1 MTNDQTPLGFRPE
14 GAMLGRIW
22 TLIIK
27 ELIQLRRNTLLWFMA
42 IFGALLETAL
52 VAYSGSVPIEHL
64 PLAVLDQDRTWAS
77 RALVVALENTETFD
91 ANYYLTD
98 LNEVRRLIDRGKAT
112 AAVVIPRGFAEQL
125 DDPLTPPPQV
135 QVIVDGSDST
145 AAGTAVGA
153 AEGAVARF
161 GQEVSLQAMDVGED
175 EMMSIVTNMRVWFN
189 EEMKKSNYTTPSE
202 AGFIVGAIAAMI
214 AAAAVARE
222 REMGTLEQLMVTPL
236 RPIEMLIGKSAA
248 AILVGYTEFVL
259 VVLMI
264 HFVFE
269 VPMRG
274 SWTLLWVLSL
284 FYMLVELSW
293 GLVVSA
299 FADNQLQALLLVF
312 CIIMVMM
319 TFSGYAYPVDTMPRA
334 MQLVSNIF
342 PIRHWLVVFRSI
354 MLKGAG
360 IADFWPRLLAIAAL
374 GILMMSAAVLVLG
387 RKVE

>member
-1 MTNDQTPLGFRPE
+1 
-14 GAMLGRIW
+14 MLGRIW

-42 IFGALLETAL
+42 LFGALLETAL

-64 PLAVLDQDRTWAS
+64 PMAVLDQDRTWAS

-98 LNEVRRLIDRGKAT
+98 LDEVRGLIDRGKAT
-112 AAVVIPRGFAEQL
+112 AAVIIPYGFAEQL
-125 DDPLTPPPQV
+125 GDPLIPPQV

-145 AAGTAVGA
+145 AAETAIAA
-153 AEGAVARF
+153 AEGAVASF
-161 GQEVSLQAMDVGED
+161 GQEVSLQALWHNSATMASGEE
-175 EMMSIVTNMRVWFN
+175 EMTPIVTSMRVWFN

-236 RPIEMLIGKSAA
+236 RPIEMLIGKAAA
-248 AILVGYTEFVL
+248 AILIGYIEFVL

-264 HFVFE
+264 HFVFG

-274 SWTLLWVLSL
+274 SWTLLWVLAF

-293 GLVVSA
+293 GLLVSA
-299 FADNQLQALLLVF
+299 FAHNQLQALLLLF

-334 MQLVSNIF
+334 LQLVSNIF

-374 GILMMSAAVLVLG
+374 GVVMMSAAVLVLG
-387 RKVE
+387 RRVE

>member
-1 MTNDQTPLGFRPE
+1 
-14 GAMLGRIW
+14 
-22 TLIIK
+22 
-27 ELIQLRRNTLLWFMA
+27 
-42 IFGALLETAL
+42 
-52 VAYSGSVPIEHL
+52 
-64 PLAVLDQDRTWAS
+64 
-77 RALVVALENTETFD
+77 
-91 ANYYLTD
+91 
-98 LNEVRRLIDRGKAT
+98 
-112 AAVVIPRGFAEQL
+112 
-125 DDPLTPPPQV
+125 
-135 QVIVDGSDST
+135 
-145 AAGTAVGA
+145 
-153 AEGAVARF
+153 
-161 GQEVSLQAMDVGED
+161 VSLQALGHNSVTMASSEE
-175 EMMSIVTNMRVWFN
+175 EMMPIVTSMRVWFN

-248 AILVGYTEFVL
+248 AILIGYIEFVL

-264 HFVFE
+264 HFVFG

-274 SWTLLWVLSL
+274 SWTLLWVLSF

-293 GLVVSA
+293 GLLVSA
-299 FADNQLQALLLVF
+299 FADNQLQALLLLF

-334 MQLVSNIF
+334 LQLVSNIF

-360 IADFWPRLLAIAAL
+360 IADFWPRLLAIAGL
-374 GILMMSAAVLVLG
+374 GIVMMSAAVLVLG

>member
-1 MTNDQTPLGFRPE
+1 
-14 GAMLGRIW
+14 MLGRIW
-22 TLIIK
+22 TLVIK

-42 IFGALLETAL
+42 VFGALLETAL

-64 PLAVLDQDRTWAS
+64 PMAVLDQDRTWAS

-98 LNEVRRLIDRGKAT
+98 MGEVRRLIDRGKAT
-112 AAVVIPRGFAEQL
+112 AAVIIPHSFAEQL
-125 DDPLTPPPQV
+125 GDPLTLPQV

-145 AAGTAVGA
+145 AAETAIGA
-153 AEGAVARF
+153 AEGALASF
-161 GQEVSLQAMDVGED
+161 GQEVSLQVMAFD
-175 EMMSIVTNMRVWFN
+175 EEEVMPIVTSMRVWFN

-248 AILVGYTEFVL
+248 AILVGYIEFVL

-264 HFVFE
+264 HFVFG

-274 SWTLLWVLSL
+274 SWTLLWVLSF

-293 GLVVSA
+293 GLLVSA
-299 FADNQLQALLLVF
+299 FADNQLQAMLLSF
-312 CIIMVMM
+312 CVVMVMM
-319 TFSGYAYPVDTMPRA
+319 TFSGYAYPVDTMPRV

-374 GILMMSAAVLVLG
+374 GVLMMSAAVLVLG
-387 RKVE
+387 QKVE

>member
-1 MTNDQTPLGFRPE
+1 
-14 GAMLGRIW
+14 
-22 TLIIK
+22 
-27 ELIQLRRNTLLWFMA
+27 
-42 IFGALLETAL
+42 
-52 VAYSGSVPIEHL
+52 
-64 PLAVLDQDRTWAS
+64 
-77 RALVVALENTETFD
+77 LENTETFD

-98 LNEVRRLIDRGKAT
+98 LDEVRRLIDRGKAT
-112 AAVVIPRGFAEQL
+112 AAVVIPHGFAKQL
-125 DDPLTPPPQV
+125 HDPLTPPPQV

-145 AAGTAVGA
+145 AAGTAIGA
-153 AEGAVARF
+153 AEGAVASF
-161 GQEVSLQAMDVGED
+161 GQEVSLQAMTFDEE
-175 EMMSIVTNMRVWFN
+175 EMMPIVTSMRVWFN
-189 EEMKKSNYTTPSE
+189 EEMKKANYTTPSE

-236 RPIEMLIGKSAA
+236 RSIEMLIGKSAA
-248 AILVGYTEFVL
+248 AILIGYIEFVL

-264 HFVFE
+264 HYVFE

-274 SWTLLWVLSL
+274 SWTLLWVLSF

-293 GLVVSA
+293 GLLVSA
-299 FADNQLQALLLVF
+299 FAHNQLQAMLLGF
-312 CIIMVMM
+312 CVVMVMM
-319 TFSGYAYPVDTMPRA
+319 TFSGYAYPVDTMPPI

-342 PIRHWLVVFRSI
+342 PIRHWLVVFRGI

-374 GILMMSAAVLVLG
+374 GVAMMSVAVVVLG

>member
-1 MTNDQTPLGFRPE
+1 
-14 GAMLGRIW
+14 MLGRIW
-22 TLIIK
+22 TLMIK
-27 ELIQLRRNTLLWFMA
+27 ELIQLRRNTFLWFMA
-42 IFGALLETAL
+42 LFGALLETAL
-52 VAYSGSVPIEHL
+52 VSYSGSVPIEHL

-98 LNEVRRLIDRGKAT
+98 LDEVRRLIDRGKAT
-112 AAVVIPRGFAEQL
+112 AAIVIPHGFAEQL
-125 DDPLTPPPQV
+125 DDSLTPPPRV
-135 QVIVDGSDST
+135 QVIIDGSDST

-153 AEGAVARF
+153 AEGAVASF
-161 GQEVSLQAMDVGED
+161 GQEVSLQTMASGE
-175 EMMSIVTNMRVWFN
+175 EGMMPIVTSMRIWFN

-248 AILVGYTEFVL
+248 AILIGYIEFVL

-264 HFVFE
+264 HFVFG

-274 SWTLLWVLSL
+274 SWTLLWVLSF

-293 GLVVSA
+293 GLLVSA
-299 FADNQLQALLLVF
+299 FADNQLQALLLLF

-319 TFSGYAYPVDTMPRA
+319 TFSGYAYPVDTMPRGL
-334 MQLVSNIF
+334 QLVSNIF

-374 GILMMSAAVLVLG
+374 GVVIMSAAVLVLG

>member
-1 MTNDQTPLGFRPE
+1 
-14 GAMLGRIW
+14 MLGRIW
-22 TLIIK
+22 TLMIK
-27 ELIQLRRNTLLWFMA
+27 ELIQLRRNTFLWFMA
-42 IFGALLETAL
+42 LFGALLETAL

-98 LNEVRRLIDRGKAT
+98 LDEVRRLIDRGKAT
-112 AAVVIPRGFAEQL
+112 AAIVIPHGFAEQL
-125 DDPLTPPPQV
+125 DDSLTPPPRV
-135 QVIVDGSDST
+135 QVIIDGSDST

-153 AEGAVARF
+153 AEGAVASF
-161 GQEVSLQAMDVGED
+161 GQEVSLQTMASGE
-175 EMMSIVTNMRVWFN
+175 EGMMPIVTSMRIWFN

-248 AILVGYTEFVL
+248 AILIGYIEFVL

-264 HFVFE
+264 HFVFG

-274 SWTLLWVLSL
+274 SWTLLWVLSF

-293 GLVVSA
+293 GLLVSA
-299 FADNQLQALLLVF
+299 FADNQLQALLLLF

-319 TFSGYAYPVDTMPRA
+319 TFSGYAYPVDTMPRGL
-334 MQLVSNIF
+334 QLVSNIF

-374 GILMMSAAVLVLG
+374 GVVIMSAAVLVLG

>member
-1 MTNDQTPLGFRPE
+1 
-14 GAMLGRIW
+14 MLGRIW
-22 TLIIK
+22 TLVIK

-64 PLAVLDQDRTWAS
+64 PLAVLDQDRSWAS

-98 LNEVRRLIDRGKAT
+98 MDEVRRLIDRGKVT
-112 AAVVIPRGFAEQL
+112 AAVVIPSGFAERL
-125 DDPLTPPPQV
+125 DDPLAPPPQV

-145 AAGTAVGA
+145 AAGTAIGA
-153 AEGAVARF
+153 AEGAVVSF
-161 GQEVSLQAMDVGED
+161 GQEMILQTAAFAKEEIMP
-175 EMMSIVTNMRVWFN
+175 IVTSMRVWFN

-236 RPIEMLIGKSAA
+236 GPIEMLIGKSAA
-248 AILVGYTEFVL
+248 AILIGYTEFVL

-264 HFVFE
+264 HYVFK

-274 SWTLLWVLSL
+274 SWTLLWVLAF

-293 GLVVSA
+293 GLLVSA
-299 FADNQLQALLLVF
+299 FAHNQLQAMLLSF
-312 CIIMVMM
+312 CVVMVMM

-334 MQLVSNIF
+334 LQLVSNLF

-360 IADFWPRLLAIAAL
+360 LADFWPRLVAIAVL
-374 GILMMSAAVLVLG
+374 GVVMMSAAVLVL
-387 RKVE
+387 RRQVE

>member
-1 MTNDQTPLGFRPE
+1 
-14 GAMLGRIW
+14 MLGRIW
-22 TLIIK
+22 TLVVK

-77 RALVVALENTETFD
+77 RALIVALENTETFD
-91 ANYYLTD
+91 ANYYLTSPD
-98 LNEVRRLIDRGKAT
+98 EVRRLIDRGKAT
-112 AAVVIPRGFAEQL
+112 AAVIIPSDFAEQL
-125 DDPLTPPPQV
+125 NDPLTPPQV
-135 QVIVDGSDST
+135 QVVVDGSDSVAAET
-145 AAGTAVGA
+145 AIGA
-153 AEGAVARF
+153 AEGAVASF
-161 GQEVSLQAMDVGED
+161 GQEVSLQTTTFNTED
-175 EMMSIVTNMRVWFN
+175 TLPIVTSMRVWFN

-222 REMGTLEQLMVTPL
+222 REMGTLEQLLVTPL

-248 AILVGYTEFVL
+248 AILIGYTEFVL

-264 HFVFE
+264 HFVFD

-274 SWTLLWVLSL
+274 SWTLLWVLSF
-284 FYMLVELSW
+284 FYMFVELSW
-293 GLVVSA
+293 GLLVSA
-299 FADNQLQALLLVF
+299 FVHNQLQALLLCF
-312 CIIMVMM
+312 CVVMVMM
-319 TFSGYAYPVDTMPRA
+319 TFSGYAYPVDTMPPA

-354 MLKGAG
+354 LLKGAG

-374 GILMMSAAVLVLG
+374 GICMMSAAVLVLS

>member
-1 MTNDQTPLGFRPE
+1 
-14 GAMLGRIW
+14 MLGRIW
-22 TLIIK
+22 TLVIK
-27 ELIQLRRNTLLWFMA
+27 ELIQLRRNTFLWFMA
-42 IFGALLETAL
+42 LFGALLETAL

-64 PLAVLDQDRTWAS
+64 PLAVLDQDRSWAS
-77 RALVVALENTETFD
+77 RALIVALENTETFD

-98 LNEVRRLIDRGKAT
+98 LDEVRRLIDRGKAT
-112 AAVVIPRGFAEQL
+112 AAVVIPNGFAKQL
-125 DDPLTPPPQV
+125 DDPLTPPQV

-145 AAGTAVGA
+145 AAGTAIGA
-153 AEGAVARF
+153 AEGAVASF
-161 GQEVSLQAMDVGED
+161 GQGVSLQAAVSGE
-175 EMMSIVTNMRVWFN
+175 EKMMPIVTSMRVWFN

-222 REMGTLEQLMVTPL
+222 REMGTLEQLLVTPL

-248 AILVGYTEFVL
+248 AILIGYTEFIL
-259 VVLMI
+259 IVLMI

-274 SWTLLWVLSL
+274 SWTLLWVLSF

-293 GLVVSA
+293 GLLVSA
-299 FADNQLQALLLVF
+299 FAHNQLQAMLLSF
-312 CIIMVMM
+312 CVVMVMM
-319 TFSGYAYPVDTMPRA
+319 TFSGYAYPVDTMPRV

-374 GILMMSAAVLVLG
+374 GVLMMSAAVLVLG

>member
-1 MTNDQTPLGFRPE
+1 
-14 GAMLGRIW
+14 MLGRIW
-22 TLIIK
+22 TLVIK
-27 ELIQLRRNTLLWFMA
+27 ELIQLRRNTLLWTMA
-42 IFGALLETAL
+42 LFGALLETAL

-98 LNEVRRLIDRGKAT
+98 LDEVRRLIDRGKAI
-112 AAVVIPRGFAEQL
+112 AAVIIPQDFAEQL
-125 DDPLTPPPQV
+125 DDPLATPPQV
-135 QVIVDGSDST
+135 QIILDGSDSV
-145 AAGTAVGA
+145 AAEAAIGA
-153 AEGAVARF
+153 AEGAVASF
-161 GQEVSLQAMDVGED
+161 GQEVSLQTMAFGE
-175 EMMSIVTNMRVWFN
+175 EETMPIVTSMRVWFN

-236 RPIEMLIGKSAA
+236 RSIEMLIGKSAA
-248 AILVGYTEFVL
+248 AILIGYTEFVL

-264 HFVFE
+264 HFVFG

-274 SWTLLWVLSL
+274 SWTLLWVLSF
-284 FYMLVELSW
+284 FYMFVELSW
-293 GLVVSA
+293 GLLVSA
-299 FADNQLQALLLVF
+299 FADNQLQAMLLCF
-312 CIIMVMM
+312 CVVMVMM

-334 MQLVSNIF
+334 LQLVSNIF

-354 MLKGAG
+354 LLKGAG
-360 IADFWPRLLAIAAL
+360 IADFWPRLLAIAVL
-374 GILMMSAAVLVLG
+374 GVLMMSAAVLVLG
-387 RKVE
+387 RRIE

>member
-1 MTNDQTPLGFRPE
+1 
-14 GAMLGRIW
+14 MLGRIW
-22 TLIIK
+22 TLVIK

-91 ANYYLTD
+91 ANYYLTGLD
-98 LNEVRRLIDRGKAT
+98 EVRRLIDRGKAT
-112 AAVVIPRGFAEQL
+112 AAVIIPSGFAKQL
-125 DDPLTPPPQV
+125 DDPLTPSPQV

-145 AAGTAVGA
+145 AAETAIGA
-153 AEGAVARF
+153 AEGAVASF
-161 GQEVSLQAMDVGED
+161 GREVSLQTLGHSSA
-175 EMMSIVTNMRVWFN
+175 EMASSEEETMPIVISMRVWFN

-248 AILVGYTEFVL
+248 AILIGYTEFVL

-264 HFVFE
+264 HFVFG

-274 SWTLLWVLSL
+274 SWTLLWVLSF

-293 GLVVSA
+293 GLLVSA
-299 FADNQLQALLLVF
+299 FANNQLQALLLLF
-312 CIIMVMM
+312 CIIMVTM

-334 MQLVSNIF
+334 LQLVSDIF

-354 MLKGAG
+354 LLKGAG
-360 IADFWPRLLAIAAL
+360 IADFWPHLLAIAAL

>member
-1 MTNDQTPLGFRPE
+1 
-14 GAMLGRIW
+14 MLGRIW
-22 TLIIK
+22 TLVIK
-27 ELIQLRRNTLLWFMA
+27 ELIQLRRNTLLWSMA
-42 IFGALLETAL
+42 LFGALLETAL

-64 PLAVLDQDRTWAS
+64 PLAVLDRDKTWAS
-77 RALVVALENTETFD
+77 RALVVALENTETLD
-91 ANYYLTD
+91 ANYHLTSLD
-98 LNEVRRLIDRGKAT
+98 EVRRLVDRGKAT
-112 AAVVIPRGFAEQL
+112 AAVVIPPGFARQL
-125 DDPLTPPPQV
+125 GNPLAPPPQV
-135 QVIVDGSDST
+135 QVIVDGSDSI
-145 AAGTAVGA
+145 AAEAAMGA
-153 AEGAVARF
+153 AEGAVSNF
-161 GQEVSLQAMDVGED
+161 GQEISLQARAFSEEELMPIAT
-175 EMMSIVTNMRVWFN
+175 SMRVWFN
-189 EEMKKSNYTTPSE
+189 EEMKKANYTTPSE
-202 AGFIVGAIAAMI
+202 AGFIVGVMAAMI

-236 RPIEMLIGKSAA
+236 RPVEMLIGKSAA
-248 AILVGYTEFVL
+248 AILVGYAEFVL

-274 SWTLLWVLSL
+274 SWTLLWVLSF

-293 GLVVSA
+293 GLLVSA
-299 FADNQLQALLLVF
+299 FAHNQLQALLLVF
-312 CIIMVMM
+312 CVAMVMV

-360 IADFWPRLLAIAAL
+360 MADFWPRLLAIAVL
-374 GILMMSAAVLVLG
+374 GVIMMSAAVLVLG

>member
-1 MTNDQTPLGFRPE
+1 
-14 GAMLGRIW
+14 MLGRIW
-22 TLIIK
+22 TLVIK

-42 IFGALLETAL
+42 LFGALLETAL

-64 PLAVLDQDRTWAS
+64 PLAVLDQDRSWAS

-91 ANYYLTD
+91 ANYYPTD
-98 LNEVRRLIDRGKAT
+98 LDGVRRLVDRGKAT
-112 AAVVIPRGFAEQL
+112 AAVVISYGFAEQL
-125 DDPLTPPPQV
+125 EDDPMAPPPQV

-153 AEGAVARF
+153 AEGAVASF
-161 GQEVSLQAMDVGED
+161 GQEVSLQTMAFGEED
-175 EMMSIVTNMRVWFN
+175 IMPIDISMRVWFN

-248 AILVGYTEFVL
+248 AILVGYIEFVL

-264 HFVFE
+264 HFVFG

-274 SWTLLWVLSL
+274 SWTLLWVLSF

-293 GLVVSA
+293 GLLVSA
-299 FADNQLQALLLVF
+299 FARNQLQALLLVF
-312 CIIMVMM
+312 CVIMVMM

-334 MQLVSNIF
+334 LQLVSNIF

-374 GILMMSAAVLVLG
+374 GVVMMSAAVLVLG

>member
-1 MTNDQTPLGFRPE
+1 
-14 GAMLGRIW
+14 MLGRIW
-22 TLIIK
+22 TLVIK
-27 ELIQLRRNTLLWFMA
+27 ELIQLRRNTLWWFMA
-42 IFGALLETAL
+42 LFGALLETAL

-64 PLAVLDQDRTWAS
+64 PLAVLDHDRTWAS

-98 LNEVRRLIDRGKAT
+98 LDEVRRLIDRGKAT
-112 AAVVIPRGFAEQL
+112 AAVVIPHGFAKQL
-125 DDPLTPPPQV
+125 DDPLNPPPQV
-135 QVIVDGSDST
+135 QVILDGSDST
-145 AAGTAVGA
+145 AAGTAIGA
-153 AEGAVARF
+153 AEGAVVSF
-161 GQEVSLQAMDVGED
+161 GQEVSLQAMTFNEE
-175 EMMSIVTNMRVWFN
+175 EMMPIVTSMRVWFN
-189 EEMKKSNYTTPSE
+189 EEMKKANYTTPSE

-222 REMGTLEQLMVTPL
+222 RELGTLEQLKVTPL

-248 AILVGYTEFVL
+248 AILIGYTEFIL
-259 VVLMI
+259 IVLMI
-264 HFVFE
+264 HFVFG

-274 SWTLLWVLSL
+274 SWTLLWVLSF

-293 GLVVSA
+293 GLLVSA
-299 FADNQLQALLLVF
+299 FAHNQLQAMLLSF
-312 CIIMVMM
+312 CVVMVMM

-354 MLKGAG
+354 LLKGAG

-374 GILMMSAAVLVLG
+374 GVLMMGTAVLVLS

>member
-1 MTNDQTPLGFRPE
+1 
-14 GAMLGRIW
+14 MLGRIW
-22 TLIIK
+22 TLVIK

-42 IFGALLETAL
+42 LFGALLETAL

-64 PLAVLDQDRTWAS
+64 PLAVLDRDRTGAS

-98 LNEVRRLIDRGKAT
+98 IDDVRRLVDKGKAT
-112 AAVVIPRGFAEQL
+112 AAVVIPPGFAQQL
-125 DDPLTPPPQV
+125 DDPLTLPPQV

-145 AAGTAVGA
+145 AAETAMGA
-153 AEGAVARF
+153 AEGAVASF
-161 GQEVSLQAMDVGED
+161 GQAVSLQAMAFSEEELMPIGI
-175 EMMSIVTNMRVWFN
+175 SMRVWFN

-202 AGFIVGAIAAMI
+202 AGFIVGALTAMI

-236 RPIEMLIGKSAA
+236 RPIEMLVGKSAA

-274 SWTLLWVLSL
+274 SWTLLWVLSF

-293 GLVVSA
+293 GLLVSA
-299 FADNQLQALLLVF
+299 FADNQLQALLLLF

-354 MLKGAG
+354 LLKGAG
-360 IADFWPRLLAIAAL
+360 IADFWPHLLAIAAL
-374 GILMMSAAVLVLG
+374 GVLMMSAAVLVLG

>member
-1 MTNDQTPLGFRPE
+1 
-14 GAMLGRIW
+14 MLGRIG
-22 TLIIK
+22 TLVIK

-42 IFGALLETAL
+42 LFGALLETAL

-64 PLAVLDQDRTWAS
+64 PLAVLDRDRTRAS
-77 RALVVALENTETFD
+77 RALVVALENTATFD
-91 ANYYLTD
+91 ANYYPTD
-98 LNEVRRLIDRGKAT
+98 LDEVRRLIDRGKAT
-112 AAVVIPRGFAEQL
+112 AAVVIPPGFARQL
-125 DDPLTPPPQV
+125 DNPLAPPPQV
-135 QVIVDGSDST
+135 QVIVDGSDSI
-145 AAGTAVGA
+145 AAEAAIGA
-153 AEGAVARF
+153 AEGAVSNF
-161 GQEVSLQAMDVGED
+161 GQEVSLQARAFSEEEVMPIAT
-175 EMMSIVTNMRVWFN
+175 SMRVWFN
-189 EEMKKSNYTTPSE
+189 EEMKKANYTTPSE
-202 AGFIVGAIAAMI
+202 AGFIVGVMAAMI

-236 RPIEMLIGKSAA
+236 RPVEMLIGKSAA
-248 AILVGYTEFVL
+248 AILVGYAEFVL

-274 SWTLLWVLSL
+274 SWPLLWVLSF

-293 GLVVSA
+293 GLLVSA
-299 FADNQLQALLLVF
+299 FAHNQLQALLLVF
-312 CIIMVMM
+312 CVAMVMV

-360 IADFWPRLLAIAAL
+360 MADFWPRLLVIAVL
-374 GILMMSAAVLVLG
+374 GVLMMSAAVLVLG
-387 RKVE
+387 RKVD

>member
-1 MTNDQTPLGFRPE
+1 
-14 GAMLGRIW
+14 MLGRIW
-22 TLIIK
+22 TLMIK
-27 ELIQLRRNTLLWFMA
+27 ELIQLRRNTFLWFMA
-42 IFGALLETAL
+42 LFGALLETAL

-98 LNEVRRLIDRGKAT
+98 LDEVRRLIDRGKAT
-112 AAVVIPRGFAEQL
+112 AAIVIPHGFAEQL
-125 DDPLTPPPQV
+125 DDSLTPPPRV
-135 QVIVDGSDST
+135 QVIIDGSDST

-153 AEGAVARF
+153 AEGAVASF
-161 GQEVSLQAMDVGED
+161 GQEVSLQTMASGE
-175 EMMSIVTNMRVWFN
+175 EGMMPIVTSMRIWFN

-248 AILVGYTEFVL
+248 AILIGYIEFVL

-264 HFVFE
+264 HFVFG

-274 SWTLLWVLSL
+274 SWTLLWVLSF

-293 GLVVSA
+293 GLLVSA
-299 FADNQLQALLLVF
+299 FADNQLQALLLLF

-319 TFSGYAYPVDTMPRA
+319 TFSGYAYPVDTMPRGL
-334 MQLVSNIF
+334 QLVSNIF

-354 MLKGAG
+354 MLKGISGLAC
-360 IADFWPRLLAIAAL
+360 WP
-374 GILMMSAAVLVLG
+374 
-387 RKVE
+387 

>member
-1 MTNDQTPLGFRPE
+1 
-14 GAMLGRIW
+14 MLGRIW
-22 TLIIK
+22 TLVIK

-42 IFGALLETAL
+42 LFGALLETAL

-64 PLAVLDQDRTWAS
+64 PLAVLDQDRTGAS
-77 RALVVALENTETFD
+77 RALVVALENTATFD
-91 ANYYLTD
+91 ANYYLTSLD
-98 LNEVRRLIDRGKAT
+98 GVRRLIDRGKAT
-112 AAVVIPRGFAEQL
+112 AAVVIPHGFAEQL
-125 DDPLTPPPQV
+125 DDPLAPPPQV

-145 AAGTAVGA
+145 AAETALGA
-153 AEGAVARF
+153 AEGAVASF
-161 GQEVSLQAMDVGED
+161 GQQEVTLQTMAFGEEELMPLD
-175 EMMSIVTNMRVWFN
+175 ISMRVWFN

-236 RPIEMLIGKSAA
+236 RPMEMLIGKAA
-248 AILVGYTEFVL
+248 AAVLIGYTEFVL

-264 HFVFE
+264 HFVFG

-274 SWTLLWVLSL
+274 SWTLLWVLSF

-293 GLVVSA
+293 GLLVSA
-299 FADNQLQALLLVF
+299 FAHNQLQALLLVF

-360 IADFWPRLLAIAAL
+360 VADFWPRLLAIAVL
-374 GILMMSAAVLVLG
+374 GGLMMSAAVLVLG

>member
-1 MTNDQTPLGFRPE
+1 
-14 GAMLGRIW
+14 MLGRIW
-22 TLIIK
+22 TLIVK

-42 IFGALLETAL
+42 VFGALLETAL

-64 PLAVLDQDRTWAS
+64 PLAVLDQDRSWAS

-91 ANYYLTD
+91 ANYYPTD
-98 LNEVRRLIDRGKAT
+98 LDEVRRLVDRGKAI
-112 AAVVIPRGFAEQL
+112 AAVVISYGFTEQL
-125 DDPLTPPPQV
+125 EDPLAPPPQV

-145 AAGTAVGA
+145 AAGTAVDA
-153 AEGAVARF
+153 AEGAVASF
-161 GQEVSLQAMDVGED
+161 GQEVSLQTMAFGKED
-175 EMMSIVTNMRVWFN
+175 IMPIDISLRVWFN

-236 RPIEMLIGKSAA
+236 RPIEMLIGKAAA
-248 AILVGYTEFVL
+248 AILIGYIEFVL

-264 HFVFE
+264 HFVFG

-274 SWTLLWVLSL
+274 SWTLLWVLSF

-293 GLVVSA
+293 GLLVSA
-299 FADNQLQALLLVF
+299 FAHNQLQALLLVF
-312 CIIMVMM
+312 CVIMVMM

-334 MQLVSNIF
+334 LQLVSNIF

>member
-1 MTNDQTPLGFRPE
+1 
-14 GAMLGRIW
+14 MLGRIW
-22 TLIIK
+22 TLVIK

-42 IFGALLETAL
+42 VFGALLETAL

-64 PLAVLDQDRTWAS
+64 PMAVLDQDRTWAS

-98 LNEVRRLIDRGKAT
+98 IGEVRRLIDRGKAT
-112 AAVVIPRGFAEQL
+112 AAVIIPHGFAEQL
-125 DDPLTPPPQV
+125 GNPLIPPKV

-145 AAGTAVGA
+145 AAETAIGA
-153 AEGAVARF
+153 AEGAVASF
-161 GQEVSLQAMDVGED
+161 GQEVSLQTMTFD
-175 EMMSIVTNMRVWFN
+175 EEEVMPIVTSMRVWFN

-248 AILVGYTEFVL
+248 AILVGYIEFVL

-264 HFVFE
+264 HFVFG

-274 SWTLLWVLSL
+274 SWTLLWVLSF

-293 GLVVSA
+293 GLLVSA
-299 FADNQLQALLLVF
+299 FADNQLQAMLLSF
-312 CIIMVMM
+312 CVVMVMM
-319 TFSGYAYPVDTMPRA
+319 TFSGYAYPVDTMPRV

-374 GILMMSAAVLVLG
+374 GVLMMSAAVLVLG

>member
-1 MTNDQTPLGFRPE
+1 
-14 GAMLGRIW
+14 MLGRIW
-22 TLIIK
+22 TLVIK

-42 IFGALLETAL
+42 LFGALLETAL

-64 PLAVLDQDRTWAS
+64 PLAVLDRDRTGAS

-98 LNEVRRLIDRGKAT
+98 IDEVRGLVDKGKAT
-112 AAVVIPRGFAEQL
+112 AAVVIPPGFARQL
-125 DDPLTPPPQV
+125 DDPLTLPPQV

-145 AAGTAVGA
+145 AAETAMGA
-153 AEGAVARF
+153 AEGAVASF
-161 GQEVSLQAMDVGED
+161 GQTVSLQAMAFSEEELMPIGI
-175 EMMSIVTNMRVWFN
+175 SMRVWFN

-202 AGFIVGAIAAMI
+202 AGFIVGALTAMI

-236 RPIEMLIGKSAA
+236 RPIEMLVGKSAA

-274 SWTLLWVLSL
+274 SWTLLWVLSF

-293 GLVVSA
+293 GLLVSA
-299 FADNQLQALLLVF
+299 FADNQLQALLLLF

-354 MLKGAG
+354 LLKGAG
-360 IADFWPRLLAIAAL
+360 IADFWPHLLAIAAL
-374 GILMMSAAVLVLG
+374 GVLMMSAAVLVLG

>member
-1 MTNDQTPLGFRPE
+1 
-14 GAMLGRIW
+14 MLGRIW
-22 TLIIK
+22 TLIVK

-42 IFGALLETAL
+42 VFGALLETAL

-91 ANYYLTD
+91 ANYYPTD
-98 LNEVRRLIDRGKAT
+98 LDEVRRLVDRGKAT
-112 AAVVIPRGFAEQL
+112 AAVVISYGFAEQL
-125 DDPLTPPPQV
+125 EDPMAPPPQV

-153 AEGAVARF
+153 AEGAVASF
-161 GQEVSLQAMDVGED
+161 GQEVSLETMAFGEED
-175 EMMSIVTNMRVWFN
+175 IMPIDISIRVWFN

-236 RPIEMLIGKSAA
+236 RPIEMLIGKAAA
-248 AILVGYTEFVL
+248 AILIGYIEFVL

-264 HFVFE
+264 HFVFG

-274 SWTLLWVLSL
+274 SWTLLWVLSF

-293 GLVVSA
+293 GLLVSA
-299 FADNQLQALLLVF
+299 FAHNQLQALLLVF
-312 CIIMVMM
+312 CVIMVMM

-334 MQLVSNIF
+334 LQLVSNIF

>member
-1 MTNDQTPLGFRPE
+1 
-14 GAMLGRIW
+14 MLGRMW
-22 TLIIK
+22 TLVIK
-27 ELIQLRRNTLLWFMA
+27 ELIQLRRNTLLWLMA
-42 IFGALLETAL
+42 LFGALLETAL

-64 PLAVLDQDRTWAS
+64 PLAVLDRDRTGAS

-98 LNEVRRLIDRGKAT
+98 IDEVRGLIDKGKAT
-112 AAVVIPRGFAEQL
+112 AAIVIPHGFAQQL

-145 AAGTAVGA
+145 AAETAIGA
-153 AEGAVARF
+153 AEGAVASF
-161 GQEVSLQAMDVGED
+161 GQAVSLQAMAFSEEEIMPIDI
-175 EMMSIVTNMRVWFN
+175 SMRVWFN

-202 AGFIVGAIAAMI
+202 AGFIVGALTAMI

-264 HFVFE
+264 HFVFG

-274 SWTLLWVLSL
+274 SWTLLWVLSF

-293 GLVVSA
+293 GLLVSA
-299 FADNQLQALLLVF
+299 FADNQLQALLLLF

-334 MQLVSNIF
+334 LQLVSNLF
-342 PIRHWLVVFRSI
+342 PIRHWLVIFRSI
-354 MLKGAG
+354 LLKGAG
-360 IADFWPRLLAIAAL
+360 IADFWPHLLAIAAL
-374 GILMMSAAVLVLG
+374 GVLMMSAAVLVLG

>member
-1 MTNDQTPLGFRPE
+1 
-14 GAMLGRIW
+14 MLGRIW
-22 TLIIK
+22 TLVVK

-42 IFGALLETAL
+42 LFGALLETAL

-64 PLAVLDQDRTWAS
+64 PLAVLDQDRSWAS

-98 LNEVRRLIDRGKAT
+98 LDEVRGLIDRGKAT
-112 AAVVIPRGFAEQL
+112 AAVVISYGFTEQL
-125 DDPLTPPPQV
+125 EDPMAPPPQV

-145 AAGTAVGA
+145 AAETAIAA
-153 AEGAVARF
+153 AEGAVASF
-161 GQEVSLQAMDVGED
+161 GQEVSLQALWHNSATMASGEE
-175 EMMSIVTNMRVWFN
+175 EMMPIVTSMRVWFN

-236 RPIEMLIGKSAA
+236 RPIEMLIGKASA
-248 AILVGYTEFVL
+248 AILIGYIEFVL

-264 HFVFE
+264 HFVFG

-274 SWTLLWVLSL
+274 SWTLLWVLSF

-293 GLVVSA
+293 GLLVSA
-299 FADNQLQALLLVF
+299 FAHNQLQALLLLF

-334 MQLVSNIF
+334 LQLVSNIF

-374 GILMMSAAVLVLG
+374 GVVMMSAAVLVLG
-387 RKVE
+387 RRVE

>member
-1 MTNDQTPLGFRPE
+1 
-14 GAMLGRIW
+14 MLGRIW
-22 TLIIK
+22 TLVIK

-42 IFGALLETAL
+42 LFGALLETAL

-64 PLAVLDQDRTWAS
+64 PLAVLDQDRSQAS
-77 RALVVALENTETFD
+77 RTLVVALENTETFD
-91 ANYYLTD
+91 ANYYPTELD
-98 LNEVRRLIDRGKAT
+98 EVRRLIDRGKAT
-112 AAVVIPRGFAEQL
+112 AAVVIPPGFARQL
-125 DDPLTPPPQV
+125 DDPLAPPPQV

-145 AAGTAVGA
+145 AAGTAINA
-153 AEGAVARF
+153 AEGAVASF
-161 GQEVSLQAMDVGED
+161 GQEVSLQTMASGE
-175 EMMSIVTNMRVWFN
+175 ERLMPIVTSMRVWFN

-202 AGFIVGAIAAMI
+202 AGFIVGTMAAMI

-222 REMGTLEQLMVTPL
+222 RELGTLEQLLVTPL

-274 SWTLLWVLSL
+274 SWTLLWVLAF

-293 GLVVSA
+293 GLLVSA
-299 FADNQLQALLLVF
+299 FAHNQLQALLLVF
-312 CIIMVMM
+312 CVAMVMT
-319 TFSGYAYPVDTMPRA
+319 TFSGYAYPVDTMPPA
-334 MQLVSNIF
+334 MQLIANIF

-360 IADFWPRLLAIAAL
+360 IADFWPHLLAIAAL
-374 GILMMSAAVLVLG
+374 GVVMMSAAVLVLS

>member
-1 MTNDQTPLGFRPE
+1 
-14 GAMLGRIW
+14 MLGRIW
-22 TLIIK
+22 TLVIK

-42 IFGALLETAL
+42 LFGALLETAL

-98 LNEVRRLIDRGKAT
+98 LDEVRRLIDRGKAT
-112 AAVVIPRGFAEQL
+112 AAVVISHGFAEQL
-125 DDPLTPPPQV
+125 DDSLTPPPRV
-135 QVIVDGSDST
+135 QVIIDGSDST

-153 AEGAVARF
+153 AEGAVASF
-161 GQEVSLQAMDVGED
+161 GQEVSLQTMAFGEE
-175 EMMSIVTNMRVWFN
+175 EMMPIDISMRVWFN

-222 REMGTLEQLMVTPL
+222 RELGTLEQLMVTPL
-236 RPIEMLIGKSAA
+236 RPIEMLIGKAAA
-248 AILVGYTEFVL
+248 AILIGYTEFVL

-264 HFVFE
+264 HFVFG

-274 SWTLLWVLSL
+274 SWTLLWVLSF

-293 GLVVSA
+293 GLLVSA
-299 FADNQLQALLLVF
+299 FAHNQLQALLLVF

-374 GILMMSAAVLVLG
+374 GVLMMSAAVLVLG

>member
-1 MTNDQTPLGFRPE
+1 
-14 GAMLGRIW
+14 MLGRIW

-42 IFGALLETAL
+42 VFGALLETAL

-64 PLAVLDQDRTWAS
+64 PLAVLDQDRSWAS
-77 RALVVALENTETFD
+77 RALVVALENTKTFD

-98 LNEVRRLIDRGKAT
+98 LDEVRRLVDRGKAT
-112 AAVVIPRGFAEQL
+112 AAVVISYGFAEQL
-125 DDPLTPPPQV
+125 EDPMAPPPQV

-153 AEGAVARF
+153 AEGAVASF
-161 GQEVSLQAMDVGED
+161 GQEVSLQTMAFSEED
-175 EMMSIVTNMRVWFN
+175 IMPIDISMRVWFN

-236 RPIEMLIGKSAA
+236 RPIEMLIGKAAA
-248 AILVGYTEFVL
+248 AILIGYIEFVL

-264 HFVFE
+264 HFVFG

-274 SWTLLWVLSL
+274 SWTLLWVLSF

-293 GLVVSA
+293 GLLVSA
-299 FADNQLQALLLVF
+299 FAHNQLQALLLVF
-312 CIIMVMM
+312 CVIMVMM
-319 TFSGYAYPVDTMPRA
+319 TFSGYAYPVDTMPRPL
-334 MQLVSNIF
+334 QFVSNIF

>member
-1 MTNDQTPLGFRPE
+1 
-14 GAMLGRIW
+14 MLERIW
-22 TLIIK
+22 TLVVK
-27 ELIQLRRNTLLWFMA
+27 ELIQLRRNTLLWLMA
-42 IFGALLETAL
+42 VFGALLETAL

-64 PLAVLDQDRTWAS
+64 PLAVLDQDRSSVS

-91 ANYYLTD
+91 ANYYLAD
-98 LNEVRRLIDRGKAT
+98 MDEVRSLIDRGKAT
-112 AAVVIPRGFAEQL
+112 AAVVIPHGFAEQL
-125 DDPLTPPPQV
+125 DDPLAPPPQV
-135 QVIVDGSDST
+135 HVVVDGSDST
-145 AAGTAVGA
+145 AAETAIGA
-153 AEGAVARF
+153 AEGAVASL
-161 GQEVSLQAMDVGED
+161 GQGVSLQTTAFNEEETMPIIT
-175 EMMSIVTNMRVWFN
+175 SMRVWFN

-248 AILVGYTEFVL
+248 AILIGYIEFVL

-274 SWTLLWVLSL
+274 SWTLLWVLSF

-293 GLVVSA
+293 GLLVSA
-299 FADNQLQALLLVF
+299 FAHNQLQAMLLCF
-312 CIIMVMM
+312 CIVMVMM

-334 MQLVSNIF
+334 LQLVSNIF

-360 IADFWPRLLAIAAL
+360 ITDFWPRLLAIAAL
-374 GILMMSAAVLVLG
+374 GVLMMSAAVLVLG

>member
-1 MTNDQTPLGFRPE
+1 
-14 GAMLGRIW
+14 MLGRIW
-22 TLIIK
+22 TLVVK

-42 IFGALLETAL
+42 LFGALLETAL

-64 PLAVLDQDRTWAS
+64 PLAVLDQDRSWAS

-98 LNEVRRLIDRGKAT
+98 LDEVRGLIDRGKAT
-112 AAVVIPRGFAEQL
+112 AAVIIPYGFAEQL
-125 DDPLTPPPQV
+125 GDPLIPPQV

-145 AAGTAVGA
+145 AAETAIAA
-153 AEGAVARF
+153 AEGAVASF
-161 GQEVSLQAMDVGED
+161 GQEVSLQALWHNSATMASGEE
-175 EMMSIVTNMRVWFN
+175 EMMPIVTSMRVWFN

-236 RPIEMLIGKSAA
+236 RPIEMLIGKAAA
-248 AILVGYTEFVL
+248 AILIGYIEFVL

-264 HFVFE
+264 HFVFG

-274 SWTLLWVLSL
+274 SWTLLWVLAF

-293 GLVVSA
+293 GLLVSA
-299 FADNQLQALLLVF
+299 FAHNQLQALLLLF

-334 MQLVSNIF
+334 LQLVSNIF

-374 GILMMSAAVLVLG
+374 GVVMMSAAVLVLG
-387 RKVE
+387 RRVE

>member
-1 MTNDQTPLGFRPE
+1 
-14 GAMLGRIW
+14 MLGRIW
-22 TLIIK
+22 TLVIK

-64 PLAVLDQDRTWAS
+64 PLAVLDRDRTWAS
-77 RALVVALENTETFD
+77 RALIVALENTDTFD
-91 ANYYLTD
+91 ANYYLTSPD
-98 LNEVRRLIDRGKAT
+98 EVRKLIDRGKVT
-112 AAVVIPRGFAEQL
+112 AAVIIPHDFAEQL
-125 DDPLTPPPQV
+125 NNPLTPPQV
-135 QVIVDGSDST
+135 QVIVDGSDSVAAET
-145 AAGTAVGA
+145 AIGA
-153 AEGAVARF
+153 AEGAVASF
-161 GQEVSLQAMDVGED
+161 GRKVSLQTTTFNEE
-175 EMMSIVTNMRVWFN
+175 EMMPIVTSMRVWFN

-222 REMGTLEQLMVTPL
+222 REMGTLEQLLVTPL

-248 AILVGYTEFVL
+248 AILIGYTEFVL

-274 SWTLLWVLSL
+274 SWTLLLVLAF

-293 GLVVSA
+293 GLLVSA
-299 FADNQLQALLLVF
+299 FAHNQLQALLLSF
-312 CIIMVMM
+312 CVVMVMM

-334 MQLVSNIF
+334 MQLTSNIF

-354 MLKGAG
+354 LLKGAG

-374 GILMMSAAVLVLG
+374 GVLMMSTAVLVL
-387 RKVE
+387 RRQVE

>member
-1 MTNDQTPLGFRPE
+1 
-14 GAMLGRIW
+14 MLGRIW
-22 TLIIK
+22 TLVIK
-27 ELIQLRRNTLLWFMA
+27 ELIQLRRNTFLWFMA
-42 IFGALLETAL
+42 LFGALLETAL

-64 PLAVLDQDRTWAS
+64 PLAVLDQDRSWAS
-77 RALVVALENTETFD
+77 RALIVALENTETFD

-98 LNEVRRLIDRGKAT
+98 LDEVRRLIDRGKAT
-112 AAVVIPRGFAEQL
+112 AAVVIPNGFAKQL
-125 DDPLTPPPQV
+125 DDPLTPPQV

-145 AAGTAVGA
+145 AAGTAIGA
-153 AEGAVARF
+153 AEGAVASF
-161 GQEVSLQAMDVGED
+161 GQEVSLQAAVSGEE
-175 EMMSIVTNMRVWFN
+175 EMMPIVTSMRVWFN

-222 REMGTLEQLMVTPL
+222 REMGTLEQLLVTPL

-248 AILVGYTEFVL
+248 AILIGYTEFIL
-259 VVLMI
+259 IVLMI

-274 SWTLLWVLSL
+274 SWTLLWVLSF

-293 GLVVSA
+293 GLLVSA
-299 FADNQLQALLLVF
+299 FAHNQLQAMLLSF
-312 CIIMVMM
+312 CVVMVMM
-319 TFSGYAYPVDTMPRA
+319 TFSGYAYPVDTMPRV

-374 GILMMSAAVLVLG
+374 GVLMMSAAVLVLG

>member
-1 MTNDQTPLGFRPE
+1 
-14 GAMLGRIW
+14 MLGRIR
-22 TLIIK
+22 TLVIK

-42 IFGALLETAL
+42 VFGALLETAL

-64 PLAVLDQDRTWAS
+64 PLAVLDQDRSWAS

-98 LNEVRRLIDRGKAT
+98 MDEVRRLIDRGKAT
-112 AAVVIPRGFAEQL
+112 AAIVIPPGFAEQL
-125 DDPLTPPPQV
+125 DDSLTPPPQV

-153 AEGAVARF
+153 AEGAVASF
-161 GQEVSLQAMDVGED
+161 SQEVSLQTATFD
-175 EMMSIVTNMRVWFN
+175 EEEMLPIVTSMRVWFN

-248 AILVGYTEFVL
+248 AILVGYIEFVL

-274 SWTLLWVLSL
+274 SWTLLWVLSF
-284 FYMLVELSW
+284 FYMFVELSW
-293 GLVVSA
+293 GLLISA
-299 FADNQLQALLLVF
+299 FAHNQLQAMLLGF
-312 CIIMVMM
+312 CVVMVMM

-360 IADFWPRLLAIAAL
+360 ITDFWPRLLAIAAL
-374 GILMMSAAVLVLG
+374 GVLMMSAAVLVLG
-387 RKVE
+387 RRVE

>member
-1 MTNDQTPLGFRPE
+1 
-14 GAMLGRIW
+14 MLGRIW
-22 TLIIK
+22 TLIVK

-42 IFGALLETAL
+42 VFGALLETAL

-91 ANYYLTD
+91 ANYYPTD
-98 LNEVRRLIDRGKAT
+98 LDEVRRLVDRGKAT
-112 AAVVIPRGFAEQL
+112 AAVVISYGFAEQL
-125 DDPLTPPPQV
+125 EDPMAPPPQV

-153 AEGAVARF
+153 AEGAVASF
-161 GQEVSLQAMDVGED
+161 GQEVSLETMAFGEED
-175 EMMSIVTNMRVWFN
+175 IMHIEISMRVWFN

-236 RPIEMLIGKSAA
+236 RPIEMLIGKAAA
-248 AILVGYTEFVL
+248 AILIGYIEFVL

-264 HFVFE
+264 HFVFG

-274 SWTLLWVLSL
+274 SWTLLWVLSF

-293 GLVVSA
+293 GLLVSA
-299 FADNQLQALLLVF
+299 FAHNQLQALLLVF
-312 CIIMVMM
+312 CVIMVMM

-334 MQLVSNIF
+334 LQLVSNIF

>member
-1 MTNDQTPLGFRPE
+1 
-14 GAMLGRIW
+14 MLGRIW
-22 TLIIK
+22 TLVIK
-27 ELIQLRRNTLLWFMA
+27 ELIQLRRNTFLWLMA
-42 IFGALLETAL
+42 LFGALLETAL

-91 ANYYLTD
+91 ANYHLTD
-98 LNEVRRLIDRGKAT
+98 LDEVRRLVDRGKAT
-112 AAVVIPRGFAEQL
+112 AAVIIPHGFAEQL
-125 DDPLTPPPQV
+125 DDPLAPPPQV
-135 QVIVDGSDST
+135 QVIVDGSDSIAAET
-145 AAGTAVGA
+145 AIGA
-153 AEGAVARF
+153 AEGAVASF
-161 GQEVSLQAMDVGED
+161 GQEVSLQTTTFNEE
-175 EMMSIVTNMRVWFN
+175 EMMPIVTSMRVWFN

-248 AILVGYTEFVL
+248 AILIGYIEFVL

-264 HFVFE
+264 HFVFG

-274 SWTLLWVLSL
+274 SWTLLWVLSF

-293 GLVVSA
+293 GLLVSA
-299 FADNQLQALLLVF
+299 FADNQLQALLLLF

-319 TFSGYAYPVDTMPRA
+319 TFSGYAYPVDTMPRGL
-334 MQLVSNIF
+334 QLVSNIF

-360 IADFWPRLLAIAAL
+360 ITDFWPRLLAIAAL